1 MNLIV
6 GTEQQIGN
14 KMAIIQRVR
23 VLHSRLWR
31 ARGNRLRDLCAVFIL
46 LLLSATAQAQEQS
59 IIIDDGVASRVR
71 MNPNETL
78 SIKTNMP
85 YADILIG
92 NTNLIDVFPLTDT
105 TLYVQSK
112 GTGLT
117 NITLYSTEKQLLEV
131 IDVRVRSDFSELE
144 SSLRAAVPSAQV
156 SVTNVNDRIR
166 LSGQVKDARDLQ
178 TVVEISEQFS
188 EEPVINSVRVAAAQQ
203 VELDVRILEV
213 ERNSGRSLGIGLR
226 GTNQSGDTTVQT
238 NPGGITG
245 GASVPFGTFIG
256 DLLEVNGTQIDII
269 INALE
274 RKGLARRLAN
284 PKLTTTSGVE
294 ANFVVGGEV
303 PISRPVFGESGNVA
317 PQTDYREYGVKLNFV
332 PRVLDQGLI
341 SLRVTPEV
349 SDVDFSNSVN
359 GNPTFFTRRADT
371 TVSLRDG
378 QSFAIAGLLQSDNAR
393 NIEQLPWLGQ
403 VPIIGALFRST
414 GFQKSETDL
423 VIVVTPRLVRPV
435 SPDEKLASP
444 LDNTRSSDDVEL
456 FLYGMLEVDRRL
468 LRRFREGDG
477 VVGPYG
483 HMIELEFDDAL
494 INKK

>member
-245 GASVPFGTFIG
+245 GRLYLLVR
-256 DLLEVNGTQIDII
+256 LLEIYS
-269 INALE
+269 
-274 RKGLARRLAN
+274 K
-284 PKLTTTSGVE
+284 
-294 ANFVVGGEV
+294 
-303 PISRPVFGESGNVA
+303 
-317 PQTDYREYGVKLNFV
+317 
-332 PRVLDQGLI
+332 
-341 SLRVTPEV
+341 
-349 SDVDFSNSVN
+349 
-359 GNPTFFTRRADT
+359 
-371 TVSLRDG
+371 
-378 QSFAIAGLLQSDNAR
+378 
-393 NIEQLPWLGQ
+393 
-403 VPIIGALFRST
+403 
-414 GFQKSETDL
+414 
-423 VIVVTPRLVRPV
+423 
-435 SPDEKLASP
+435 
-444 LDNTRSSDDVEL
+444 
-456 FLYGMLEVDRRL
+456 
-468 LRRFREGDG
+468 
-477 VVGPYG
+477 
-483 HMIELEFDDAL
+483 
-494 INKK
+494 